1 MQNLDRLIDRMG
13 DVNPQLFR
21 EVKERWTLRNL
32 AITGSASLLVQFFT
46 LLCFWS
52 QIPVPSE
59 FKNNIYSRYCN
70 FTDRYSDLCKTDG
83 FGNFAINWQHWWT
96 DISNTLNWIIPLALI
111 LGTVYM
117 LVADLAQE
125 EKRGTLNFIRLSPQS
140 PQKIGIGKI
149 LGVPSLVYLAILL
162 ALPFQWLA
170 SLQAG
175 ASLPLIVI
183 WGGTIAAMWWLFAS
197 ASVLYV
203 LLGGSQAILTTL
215 IVSYPVCLPLFA
227 INYYASETINRAEWL
242 GRDPSPLSWFFIP
255 LSNDA
260 IRLYLF
266 GIGCCLV
273 ASYWLWQALER
284 RYLNPTATILKKSQS
299 YVANLCLQ
307 IWVLGF
313 ALPALNY
320 SSWSRESALTSLAVC
335 DFLALSLL
343 IPILLPSKQAL
354 LDWSRYRRERVTD
367 QKPAVWRRELYQD
380 LITNDKSPA
389 VMAIAINVGM
399 AIGMWLPLM
408 LVAANHHHP
417 WLRWSAG
424 LGFALI
430 LILIYTTIA
439 HLGLFLNLKKRNL
452 WIAGGVGVSTVL
464 PIVFA
469 AMLSGGSTPT
479 GLAAI
484 MLLFSPFLGLGLI
497 QLSATSILVTFCAQ
511 LALLGGLT
519 KQLQRKLQAS
529 GESQTKAV
537 G

>member
-1 MQNLDRLIDRMG
+1 
-13 DVNPQLFR
+13 
-21 EVKERWTLRNL
+21 
-32 AITGSASLLVQFFT
+32 
-46 LLCFWS
+46 
-52 QIPVPSE
+52 
-59 FKNNIYSRYCN
+59 
-70 FTDRYSDLCKTDG
+70 
-83 FGNFAINWQHWWT
+83 
-96 DISNTLNWIIPLALI
+96 
-111 LGTVYM
+111 
-117 LVADLAQE
+117 
-125 EKRGTLNFIRLSPQS
+125 
-140 PQKIGIGKI
+140 
-149 LGVPSLVYLAILL
+149 
-162 ALPFQWLA
+162 
-170 SLQAG
+170 
-175 ASLPLIVI
+175 
-183 WGGTIAAMWWLFAS
+183 MWWLFAS